1 MELFSRRYL
10 LAGAL
15 ALATP
20 ALGATLPAESFEVW
34 RSGRRI
40 GRRTIAFN
48 GQGGDIEA
56 TIEDVIAVGLGPL
69 ILFRYHHQAREI
81 WRGGAFS
88 TLTSHTMTNGRREQV
103 VAERTGAGV
112 RVSGDKGAQWLPAE
126 AAPLTHWN
134 MAALKRPLF
143 NPQTGAAM
151 RERLVSSTPGRAQLA
166 GGASLAATR
175 CILSGEAAI
184 TDWYD
189 QSGRWVGLRAKA
201 NDGSIVD
208 YRRTA

>member
-1 MELFSRRYL
+1 
-10 LAGAL
+10 
-15 ALATP
+15 
-20 ALGATLPAESFEVW
+20 
-34 RSGRRI
+34 
-40 GRRTIAFN
+40 
-48 GQGGDIEA
+48 
-56 TIEDVIAVGLGPL
+56 
-69 ILFRYHHQAREI
+69 
-81 WRGGAFS
+81 
-88 TLTSHTMTNGRREQV
+88 
-103 VAERTGAGV
+103 
-112 RVSGDKGAQWLPAE
+112 
-126 AAPLTHWN
+126 

-151 RERLVSSTPGRAQLA
+151 RERLVSSTPGRTQLA